1 MSEGMRGAK
10 EMIVSNNIHRIA
22 DLRRLWAASHPFA
35 TTRCSFVV
43 ACVLLSAC
51 NSSNPSG
58 PAALELNGVPSRQ
71 ISASVGQELSI
82 RLQTIGPGSYASPP
96 TIEGTAVTF
105 LDASF
110 VGPQVPAGPTQVF
123 RFKAV
128 RPGRAILAFHN
139 SLQNRTVSDTV
150 LVR

>member
-1 MSEGMRGAK
+1 
-10 EMIVSNNIHRIA
+10 MIVSNIIQRIA
-22 DLRRLWAASHPFA
+22 ALGRLWTASTPDA
-35 TTRCSFVV
+35 TAWCRLV
-43 ACVLLSAC
+43 APCVLLSAC
-51 NSSNPSG
+51 SGSSPSS
-58 PAALELNGVPSRQ
+58 PVALELDGVSSRQ
-71 ISASVGQELSI
+71 ISASVGQVLGI

-128 RPGRAILAFHN
+128 QPGRAILAFHN
-139 SLQNRTVSDTV
+139 PSQNRTVSDTV
-150 LVR
+150 LVH